1 MVRND
6 IYCIYNGKEYR
17 FVHKADG
24 TYEIVTTNKSDVDD
38 SFDFYQNEVYR
49 KQVELSE
56 VEEVYSI
63 NSFAVY
69 NGEIFGVSRSVG
81 ADVEL
86 YTSNLELA
94 EENKMNQTGKAEYIK
109 VVSKSEVEVFEEKKQ
124 LNLK

>member
-1 MVRND
+1 MQRND
-6 IYCIYNGKEYR
+6 IYCIYNGKKYR

-109 VVSKSEVEVFEEKKQ
+109 VVSKSEVDVFEEKKQ